1 MAWIRYYIRLS
12 HALVAVLAW
21 AYAGCGDTRA
31 PGIHG
36 TSKSA
41 LPCCMAAR
49 ARRST
54 AATGQ

>member
-12 HALVAVLAW
+12 RALVTVLTW
-21 AYAGCGDTRA
+21 AYAGLGDTRA

-36 TSKSA
+36 TSKPV
-41 LPCCMAAR
+41 LPCCVASR
-49 ARRST
+49 VRRCT